1 MAFGAAE
8 GGIWVGYGSGEGG
21 DDGVE
26 GITVGEIKRDV
37 GSDPGAGEAGLT
49 RLIRAG
55 GVERELD
62 PGGLALLGFF
72 ICSGEGGTEHGS
84 DGDRAG
90 V

>member
-1 MAFGAAE
+1 MALGAAE
-8 GGIWVGYGSGEGG
+8 GGSWVGYCSGKGG

-26 GITVGEIKRDV
+26 GVAVGEIERDV
-37 GSDPGAGEAGLT
+37 GGDPSAGEAGLA
-49 RLIRAG
+49 RLVRAG

-72 ICSGEGGTEHGS
+72 IGGGEGGTEHGG